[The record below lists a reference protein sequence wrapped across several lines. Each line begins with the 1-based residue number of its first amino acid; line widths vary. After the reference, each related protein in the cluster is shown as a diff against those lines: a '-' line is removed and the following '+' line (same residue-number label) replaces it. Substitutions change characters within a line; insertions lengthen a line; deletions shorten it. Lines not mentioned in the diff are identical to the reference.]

1 MKTRILSILALF
13 LTVFS
18 SCEKTYVCDATI
30 TTSEP
35 FPNTVQ
41 TSIEIEMT
49 KEEAKQFEED
59 NTFTNTFTWPE
70 EYTETVI
77 TECK

>member
-1 MKTRILSILALF
+1 MKTRILAILALF
-13 LTVFS
+13 LTTFS
-18 SCEKTYVCDATI
+18 SCEKTYVCETTI

-35 FPNTVQ
+35 YNQTLE

-49 KEEAKQFEED
+49 KEEANQFEED

>member
-1 MKTRILSILALF
+1 MKTKNLII
-13 LTVFS
+13 LTVVLTTFS
-18 SCEKTYVCDATI
+18 SCEKNYVCETTI

-35 FPNTVQ
+35 YPNMVE

>member
-1 MKTRILSILALF
+1 MKTRILAILALF

-18 SCEKTYVCDATI
+18 SCEKTYVCEATI

-35 FPNTVQ
+35 YNQFYQ
-41 TSIEIEMT
+41 TSVEIEMT
-49 KEEAKQFEED
+49 KKEAEQFEED
-59 NTFTNTFTWPE
+59 NTYEMSFIWPQ

>member
-1 MKTRILSILALF
+1 MKTRILAILALF
-13 LTVFS
+13 LTTFS
-18 SCEKTYVCDATI
+18 SCEKTYVCDTTI

-35 FPNTVQ
+35 YNQTLE

-59 NTFTNTFTWPE
+59 NTFPNTFTWPE

>member
-13 LTVFS
+13 LTTFS
-18 SCEKTYVCDATI
+18 SCEKTYVCDTTI

-35 FPNTVQ
+35 YNQTLE